1 MKTRTKAVQ
10 AGNHEQLRQ
19 AFDVFSQASN
29 QLSGIYLELQQQV
42 SRLTGELALANG
54 ELQRELA
61 AKEALS
67 QQLEQLLTALPGGVV
82 VLDQQSRISRVN
94 PAAVRLL
101 GEPLL
106 GMSWQQIVR
115 ERLQPTG
122 ESGEWLAGKGAFP
135 WSNAC
140 RVYIESS
147 VSEITGEN
155 VLLLH
160 DITEACALREQN
172 RRNQRLA
179 AMGEMAAG
187 LAHQLRTP
195 LSTALLYA
203 GHLSSETLNPLERK
217 NFADKTV
224 ERLHHLEHLIRNM
237 LQFVKGEPV
246 PAGEVKL
253 SVLLRRMQQVM
264 APQMQQCNLRFTV
277 RDHSMGV
284 SLNVDREALGNAVM
298 NLLENAVQNSPAGGL
313 ITLACDV
320 TEDEV
325 ILVVSDEGPG
335 IDPALHER
343 VFEPFFTTRTEGTGL
358 GLAIVHNL
366 IRSMRGEIRIDS
378 VAGMGARFTISLPRA
393 EDGVEEGLVLRN
405 ETETVEN

>member
-1 MKTRTKAVQ
+1 MKTRVKA
-10 AGNHEQLRQ
+10 AHTGGHEQLRQ

-42 SRLTGELALANG
+42 FRLTGELALANS

-82 VLDQQSRISRVN
+82 VLDQQNCISRVN
-94 PAAVRLL
+94 PAVIRLL

-106 GMSWQQIVR
+106 GISWRQIVW

-122 ESGEWLAGKGAFP
+122 ESGEWLVGKGAFP
-135 WSNAC
+135 LSNAC

-160 DITEACALREQN
+160 DITEAYALREQN

-203 GHLSSETLNPLERK
+203 GHLSSETLNSLERK

-246 PAGEVKL
+246 PAGGVKL

-264 APQMQQCNLRFTV
+264 APQMQQYNLQFTI
-277 RDHSMGV
+277 RDHSMGA
-284 SLNVDREALGNAVM
+284 SLNVDREALGNAVI
-298 NLLENAVQNSPAGGL
+298 NLLENAVQNSPVGGL
-313 ITLACDV
+313 VTLACDV

-325 ILVVSDEGPG
+325 SLVVSDKGPG

-343 VFEPFFTTRTEGTGL
+343 IFEPFFTTRTEGTGL

-378 VAGMGARFTISLPRA
+378 IPGTGARFTITLPRV
-393 EDGVEEGLVLRN
+393 EDSFEEELVLRN

>member
-1 MKTRTKAVQ
+1 
-10 AGNHEQLRQ
+10 
-19 AFDVFSQASN
+19 
-29 QLSGIYLELQQQV
+29 
-42 SRLTGELALANG
+42 
-54 ELQRELA
+54 
-61 AKEALS
+61 
-67 QQLEQLLTALPGGVV
+67 
-82 VLDQQSRISRVN
+82 
-94 PAAVRLL
+94 
-101 GEPLL
+101 
-106 GMSWQQIVR
+106 
-115 ERLQPTG
+115 
-122 ESGEWLAGKGAFP
+122 
-135 WSNAC
+135 
-140 RVYIESS
+140 
-147 VSEITGEN
+147 
-155 VLLLH
+155 
-160 DITEACALREQN
+160 
-172 RRNQRLA
+172 
-179 AMGEMAAG
+179 
-187 LAHQLRTP
+187 
-195 LSTALLYA
+195 
-203 GHLSSETLNPLERK
+203 
-217 NFADKTV
+217 
-224 ERLHHLEHLIRNM
+224 
-237 LQFVKGEPV
+237 
-246 PAGEVKL
+246 
-253 SVLLRRMQQVM
+253 M

-335 IDPALHER
+335 IDPALHEL